1 MCVIQNLKRM
11 LLLRKPGNFFFVL
24 SDFSSIPDVRTLLL
38 LKKASTRKTIFKKG
52 KKRQQFFQCSAR
64 AQLAPLN
71 YATNSFAKTV
81 KIFCLLATLAKK
93 HHQRCLKMFQ
103 IRLCLLLKNPVRHS
117 LKKSPEAATQ
127 RCS

>member
-1 MCVIQNLKRM
+1 MRNSEPQTYVITSKAW
-11 LLLRKPGNFFFVL
+11 KFFFVL
-24 SDFSSIPDVRTLLL
+24 SDFSSIPEFKTLLS

-81 KIFCLLATLAKK
+81 KIFCVLATLAKK